1 MRTEDMGL
9 EEAILDLE
17 KGEAKDPHHAR

>member
-9 EEAILDLE
+9 EEAILEWE
-17 KGEAKDPHHAR
+17 KGEDKDPHHAR